1 MPQRLPLSSCFPSPA
16 AVTLALCLA
25 LPSLPADAATAKT
38 SATASAGA
46 KATASAKANDD
57 ARTRQRILDGTG
69 PRADIDYDLEAA
81 KKRDEQISQL
91 QKIIPRVQ
99 GEPRADLLF
108 RLAELWWEKSRIEAR
123 TGILRYDEAMSAW
136 IDGGEKAGAPEPRLS
151 DFLKESELFRFE
163 ALRTYRDVLDNHP
176 GYARR
181 DEVLFADAYNKAE
194 LGRREEAI
202 AGYVEL
208 LRAFPRSRFAGD
220 AQVQL
225 GEHYFEGNEL
235 GKARA
240 AYEQA
245 LSSPNAS
252 LRSFARYRLAWCD
265 YNAGDDAAAIEK
277 LKEVVAQARGGQGTA
292 GQRNEALSD
301 MVPGFARLGAV
312 DEALAYFQSEVGG
325 SAAGDREA
333 RRLIARLAAM
343 LLEAGHP
350 QAARKAYGQLI
361 ASAPNDPKN
370 PAYQRAI
377 IDAFESERERGR
389 VQEELRHLAHAYG
402 PKSDWARANAGDE
415 AALKEAY
422 EIAEAAMR
430 TLVTDYHQEA
440 QRTKSVATYRLARD
454 IYGDYLALF
463 ADSQQAGELR
473 FFYAEILWALG
484 EFEGAGP
491 QYLAV
496 ARQQAATGTAGELE
510 RAAAYNAM
518 LSFEKLVDIER
529 GRARKVALGEGQR
542 VDEKRRKADLR
553 RGDRAALL
561 KAGAKSSEL
570 DEAVALTGAE
580 TSLVEA
586 IDAFVGRFP
595 SDAEAIAAR
604 YKAAFLFFERR
615 HEVEAARR
623 LGDII
628 ATAPTDRWSRK
639 AAELSLNLLERRE
652 AWLEL
657 SELSRSLAA
666 NSALVGSD
674 KAFGARLTRIGEA
687 SLYKHLDETVLG
699 ERGDKAAAAQ
709 GFADFANAHPQSTY
723 APQAL
728 FYALTLR
735 AELGELDLA
744 IALGQSL
751 LTRHP
756 DAARA
761 DGSSLVA
768 ETWRRLSKLFERVAD
783 IERAAEAAD
792 NFIAIALP
800 AFRARAG
807 DANANNRRASAAT
820 ATPDA
825 SSAAAATTARDSEAQ
840 ALGDALLDAALYRDG
855 LGSTDLANLDRA
867 LTHAETF
874 LDLFPARDEAPAMA
888 LKVAA
893 LHRDILRMP
902 AMLLR
907 HPVNRGRVESPQKRR
922 EQAIA
927 ALTRARE
934 KFGDRLT
941 EAQRFAAQADA
952 LWLRVQSDTGARGT
966 FQKEIDALKAAH
978 EVLSAEA
985 KADAGVRDAMAA
997 VRFAVLEHEWKRF
1010 EAIDFTDLNLRRLRA
1025 AMADK
1030 VRRLESLERDYLAV
1044 IALTSERW
1052 TLAALTR
1059 LGLVYRDFAQ
1069 KLLDSPDPPELS
1081 ADELDLYRAELEN
1094 QAFPLE
1100 EKAIQA
1106 LETAIAKAF
1115 ELTRYDEWLIAAE
1128 EALETLR
1135 PGTWPAQRRSHVVAS
1150 PPGPWREV
1158 SWQAPERTTASE
1170 ETAKATG
1177 VVTTTAEGTTAS
1189 ATTTAEAA
1197 TQAAPSKM
1205 IEATSAKTR
1214 QTTARTAT
1222 DATAPATQGGEP

>member
-1 MPQRLPLSSCFPSPA
+1 MPQRLPLSRCFPSTA
-16 AVTLALCLA
+16 ALTLALGLA
-25 LPSLPADAATAKT
+25 FPPQIADAANAT
-38 SATASAGA
+38 SPET
-46 KATASAKANDD
+46 ATASAKASDD
-57 ARTRQRILDGTG
+57 ARTRQRILDASG

-81 KKRDEQISQL
+81 KKRDEQIAQL

-99 GEPRADLLF
+99 GAPRADLLF

-123 TGILRYDEAMSAW
+123 AGILRYDEAMNAW
-136 IDGGEKAGAPEPRLS
+136 IEGGEKAGQGEPRLG

-176 GYARR
+176 DYARR

-194 LGRREEAI
+194 LGRRAEAI

-208 LRAFPRSRFAGD
+208 LRAFPQSRFAGD

-235 GKARA
+235 QKARA

-277 LKEVVAQARGGQGTA
+277 LKEVVAEARGGQGTA
-292 GQRNEALSD
+292 GQRREALGD

-325 SAAGDREA
+325 TAAGDKEA
-333 RRLIARLAAM
+333 RRLISRLAAL

-389 VQEELRHLAHAYG
+389 VQEELRRLAHAYG
-402 PKSDWARANAGDE
+402 PKSDWARANASDE
-415 AALKEAY
+415 AALQEAY
-422 EIAEAAMR
+422 AITEAAMR

-454 IYGDYLALF
+454 IYRDYLAHF

-484 EFEGAGP
+484 EFEAAGP

-496 ARQQAATGTAGELE
+496 ARQQAALGAAGELE

-561 KAGAKSSEL
+561 KAGSRAGAL
-570 DEAVALTGAE
+570 DEAVPLTAAE
-580 TSLVEA
+580 SSLVES

-595 SDAEAIAAR
+595 TDAEAIAAR
-604 YKAAFLFFERR
+604 YKAAFVFFERR

-657 SELSRSLAA
+657 SELSRSLVA
-666 NSALVGSD
+666 NSALVGTD
-674 KAFGARLTRIGEA
+674 KAFGARLTEISQA

-699 ERGDKAAAAQ
+699 ERGDKSAAAK
-709 GFADFANAHPQSTY
+709 GFADFADAHPQSKY

-751 LTRHP
+751 LARHP
-756 DAARA
+756 EAARV
-761 DGSSLVA
+761 DGKSLVA
-768 ETWRRLSKLFERVAD
+768 ETWRRLSKLFEQVAD
-783 IERAAEAAD
+783 IDRAAEAVE
-792 NFIAIALP
+792 NFLERALP
-800 AFRARAG
+800 PFRARAQAERPG
-807 DANANNRRASAAT
+807 QTPAPH
-820 ATPDA
+820 PDA
-825 SSAAAATTARDSEAQ
+825 EARAI
-840 ALGDALLDAALYRDG
+840 GDALLDAVLYRDG
-855 LGSTDLANLDRA
+855 LGSTALANIDRA
-867 LTHAETF
+867 LSHAETF

-893 LHRDILRMP
+893 LHRDILALP
-902 AMLLR
+902 PFVHR
-907 HPVNRGRVESPQKRR
+907 HPLNRGRVESPRERR

-927 ALTRARE
+927 ALTRART

-941 EAQRFAAQADA
+941 KAQRFAAQADE
-952 LWLRVQSDTGARGT
+952 LLLRVESDTGARGSL
-966 FQKEIDALKAAH
+966 QKELDALTAAH
-978 EVLSAEA
+978 EALSAEA

-1052 TLAALTR
+1052 TLPALTR

-1069 KLLDSPDPPELS
+1069 KLLDSPDPPELG

-1115 ELTRYDEWLIAAE
+1115 ELTRYDAWLIAAE
-1128 EALETLR
+1128 EALEAIR
-1135 PGTWPAQRRSHVVAS
+1135 PGTWPARRQSHVVAS

-1158 SWQAPERTTASE
+1158 SWQAPEAATTFAA
-1170 ETAKATG
+1170 TAKATDAA
-1177 VVTTTAEGTTAS
+1177 TTAHATTAG
-1189 ATTTAEAA
+1189 AT
-1197 TQAAPSKM
+1197 P
-1205 IEATSAKTR
+1205 
-1214 QTTARTAT
+1214 QTTAGTAT
-1222 DATAPATQGGEP
+1222 NAAANANPGGEP